1 MNQLYSIRS
10 ILVVVL
16 SLVSAFVSART
27 ISDLDAVYKAA
38 IQRTLVMRIAKN
50 HIQLATGVD
59 YQSSKID
66 LSASIEE
73 FDQLLGQLELNS
85 PTSAINQRVLG
96 IKKIWQSYRVM
107 AESLPSQ
114 ESVLALL
121 ESSNDLILQSDLL
134 MREWQGRLPGVYGES
149 IDLVQQQS
157 MLSERIGA
165 FYLAQYMGIRDGW
178 VKAELE
184 HTIQAYNAGM
194 EQLRISALDVAVD
207 PLIVAQLSSNWE
219 YAKLNLEQYSAEKF
233 VPVVMMITMQSMYK
247 QTNNLAMA
255 YHVRDR
261 IALNGGQLYA
271 ESALAANIEN

>member
-16 SLVSAFVSART
+16 SLVSAFASART

-38 IQRTLVMRIAKN
+38 TQRTLVMRIAKN

-59 YQSSKID
+59 YQSAKID

-96 IKKIWQSYRVM
+96 IKKIWQSYRVK

-121 ESSNDLILQSDLL
+121 ESSNDLIFQSDLL
-134 MREWQGRLPGVYGES
+134 MREWQGRLLGVYGEN